1 MNTNNRFL
9 QSSLTENNLATET
22 TLKRVETE
30 LSGGVSINGPVTIN
44 QPVNVKTDTNDR
56 VAVSINSS
64 DITGT
69 LPVSVT
75 AVTITDYDFTSPG
88 PQTSDVNVSVK
99 NTSLNTNA
107 SQTGTWDVGQ
117 TGTWNVNANSSQTG
131 TWDVGQTGTWD
142 VGQTG
147 TWNVNST
154 QTGTWD
160 VGQTGTWNVNANS
173 SQTGTWDVGQTGTW
187 NVNSNAS
194 QTGTWDV
201 GQTGTWDVGQT
212 GVWNVGLT
220 DLVAVDDV
228 VDDTSRG
235 PLLYARQYE
244 QKADDLAKNLW
255 CNDDGQLLTY
265 NNNPS
270 VELTEPVRVWHN
282 MISDVFAPFTDKY
295 IDVQGASTAD
305 INGFYTST
313 TPTNDFNVVYIED
326 KFRLC
331 PFHALEFTISGNFE
345 YDNTTNDAHDY
356 QRIGLMS
363 NIPTGLGVL
372 PNTAIWFK
380 ADANNVNQ
388 WFGQIINNGAM
399 QVQNP
404 LNLSHN
410 PGDDLYF
417 CFRIR
422 VINNGGLITAQ
433 WFDYTQSTQ
442 VFRNVQELSLNV
454 PLENNEFYLCNY
466 FGASSGLTTTS
477 KIVSYQ
483 IRSDHPDMNPYPCF
497 NQYLSFFHQTTQALT
512 SGAIRALTAVRLNPA
527 NTTQSTVYL
536 HEVDTMATSG
546 GGSWVLGIYRNPTLS
561 GALTWNNYGRIQYS
575 TQQATITVTA
585 GTPSFI
591 EYGVRWSGGG
601 LGTNHYKVPI
611 GSVALYEPSDM
622 IVFGIFSF
630 ANDSYV
636 SGFTVVY

>member
-1 MNTNNRFL
+1 MSTNNRFL

-22 TLKRVETE
+22 TLKKVETE
-30 LSGGVSINGPVTIN
+30 LSGGVSITGPVTIN
-44 QPVNVKTDTNDR
+44 QPINVKTDTNDR
-56 VAVSINSS
+56 VAVSINST

-69 LPVSVT
+69 LPVSVS

-99 NTSLNTNA
+99 NASINTNA
-107 SQTGTWDVGQ
+107 SQTGTWNVNQAGTWDVGQ
-117 TGTWNVNANSSQTG
+117 TGTWNVNQA
-131 TWDVGQTGTWD
+131 GTWD

-147 TWNVNST
+147 TWNVN
-154 QTGTWD
+154 QAGTWD
-160 VGQTGTWNVNANS
+160 VGQTGTWNVNQA
-173 SQTGTWDVGQTGTW
+173 GTW
-187 NVNSNAS
+187 NVNANAS
-194 QTGTWDV
+194 QTGTW
-201 GQTGTWDVGQT
+201 
-212 GVWNVGLT
+212 NVGLS
-220 DLVAVDDV
+220 DLVSVDDI
-228 VDDTSRG
+228 VDETSRG

-255 CNDDGQLLTY
+255 CNEDGQLLTY

-270 VELTEPVRVWHN
+270 VELTEPVRNWNNV
-282 MISDVFAPFTDKY
+282 ISDVFAPFTEKF

-313 TPTNDFNVVYIED
+313 TPTNDYNVVYVED
-326 KFRLC
+326 KIRLC

-345 YDNTTNDAHDY
+345 YDTTTNDAHDY
-356 QRIGLMS
+356 QRIGIMS

-372 PNTAIWFK
+372 PNSAIWFK

-388 WFGQIINNGAM
+388 WFGQIINNGQM

-422 VINNGGLITAQ
+422 VINNGGLISAH

-442 VFRNVQELSLNV
+442 VFRKVQELSLSV

-466 FGASSGLTTTS
+466 FGASTGLTTTS
-477 KIVSYQ
+477 EIVSYQ
-483 IRSDHPDMNPYPCF
+483 IRSDHPNMNPYPCF
-497 NQYLSFFHQTTQALT
+497 NQYLSFFHQTAQALT
-512 SGAIRALTAVRLNPA
+512 TGAIRAITAIRLNPSS
-527 NTTQSTVYL
+527 TTQSTVFL
-536 HEVDTMATSG
+536 HEIDTMATTG

-575 TQQATITVTA
+575 TQQAAITVTA

-601 LGTNHYKVPI
+601 LGTNHYQVPM
-611 GSVALYEPSDM
+611 GSIALYEPSDM

-630 ANDSYV
+630 ANDSYA